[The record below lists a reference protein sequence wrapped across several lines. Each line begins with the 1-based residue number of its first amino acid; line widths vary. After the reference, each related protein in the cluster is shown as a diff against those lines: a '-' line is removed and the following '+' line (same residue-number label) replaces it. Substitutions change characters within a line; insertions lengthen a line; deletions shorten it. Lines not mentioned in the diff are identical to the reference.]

1 MHAEDLLSE
10 IKRDADDKIYQIQH
24 QNTER
29 LNMIKFDLATS
40 MTKEEQKIREES
52 EKDILRT
59 EKQMLGRARLRQKLN
74 IMEKR
79 KELID
84 ELIEEGIKKFITS
97 KSYDSFLEDTFNNN
111 YKKSMTISIRKG
123 DRKAEKILKEKK
135 IKPTYTDIIGGF
147 IFTDKKVH
155 INKSFDLH
163 LEKRR
168 ETLEKQI
175 AELLK
180 N

>member
-24 QNTER
+24 QNTEK
-29 LNMIKFDLATS
+29 LNRIKLDLATS
-40 MTKEEQKIREES
+40 MATQEQKIKEES
-52 EKDILRT
+52 EKDILKT

-74 IMEKR
+74 IMERR

-84 ELIEEGIKKFITS
+84 ELIVEGIKKFIAS
-97 KSYDSFLEDTFNNN
+97 KSYDTFLKDTFSKT
-111 YKKSMTISIRKG
+111 YKKDMIVSIRK
-123 DRKAEKILKEKK
+123 DDKKAKKILKEKK
-135 IKPTYTDIIGGF
+135 IRPTYTEIIGGF

-163 LEKRR
+163 LEKKR
-168 ETLEKQI
+168 EKLEKKI
-175 AELLK
+175 AEMLK
-180 N
+180 K